1 MDYNKIIGKKVSK
14 ILLEKKCI
22 EFDFKKK
29 FMLTSGKL
37 SPIYC
42 DCRKLIS
49 FTSERNKL
57 INLAAKK
64 LEANDLI
71 NSATNIMGGESA
83 GIPYAS
89 LLAEKLKL
97 PLTYV
102 RKEKK
107 KFGKKSQIEGIIN
120 ISDKVILVEDLMTD
134 GGSKRN
140 FVKAIRNVGAKLSA
154 ILVIFNYGINK
165 ENLVLNGKKIRIISL
180 ATWEDVLEIIVEKK
194 LFKIKDI
201 NEVIK
206 FLKSIGVK
214 NLKSY
219 L

>member
-1 MDYNKIIGKKVSK
+1 MDHNKIIGKKVSK

-22 EFDFKKK
+22 EFNFQKK

-49 FTSERNKL
+49 FTSDRNSI

-64 LEANDLI
+64 LQSYKFLDSI
-71 NSATNIMGGESA
+71 TNIMGGESA

-89 LLAEKLKL
+89 LLAQKLKL

-120 ISDKVILVEDLMTD
+120 VNDKVILVEDLMTD

-140 FVKAIRNVGAKLSA
+140 FVKAIRNVGAKLRA
-154 ILVIFNYGINK
+154 ILVIFNYGIN
-165 ENLVLNGKKIRIISL
+165 NDYLMVNGEKIKIISL

-194 LFKIKDI
+194 LFKIKDV
-201 NEVIK
+201 NEVVK
-206 FLKSIGVK
+206 FLKSIGIK

>member
-1 MDYNKIIGKKVSK
+1 MDHNKIIGKKVSK

-22 EFDFKKK
+22 EFNFQKKS
-29 FMLTSGKL
+29 MLTSGKL

-49 FTSERNKL
+49 FTSDRNSI

-64 LEANDLI
+64 LQSYKFLDSI
-71 NSATNIMGGESA
+71 TNIMGGESA

-89 LLAEKLKL
+89 LLAQKLKL

-120 ISDKVILVEDLMTD
+120 VNDKVILVEDLMTD
-134 GGSKRN
+134 G
-140 FVKAIRNVGAKLSA
+140 
-154 ILVIFNYGINK
+154 
-165 ENLVLNGKKIRIISL
+165 
-180 ATWEDVLEIIVEKK
+180 
-194 LFKIKDI
+194 
-201 NEVIK
+201 
-206 FLKSIGVK
+206 
-214 NLKSY
+214 
-219 L
+219 